1 MLTVRRTK
9 RIFPATFCVS
19 STFERQPMVKKQVA
33 LVPQIVAGNDSRSL
47 IRLEEG
53 LPDTISWWA
62 EQYFRFEVTTA
73 QSSRKV
79 QQRDLQLFLDYMQE
93 EEGNDKRVAWTPRL
107 SKSFQVYLRKEK
119 VEGQRRWNDRTVNR
133 VMAHLKTFAKW
144 IHKLRPFPLG
154 NPMEKIP
161 IVSVGNNLEIERAL
175 TPSERR
181 KLLDAADLL
190 LQVGGRSKD
199 RSRYRNA
206 ERPTHKNYRPLRNRA
221 MIYALIETGMR
232 RAAVTNL
239 DLSSVNWKERKLTVE
254 EKGGKTHEYAIS
266 KEGIGAIRDYVEKE
280 RPADAAHWKSPALFL
295 SAASNPRAG
304 ERLSVRTV
312 NEVWDEVCKLASVE
326 GRTPHSARH
335 AMGKHIIEKTG
346 NISAVQRQL
355 GHKNAAYSMQYAR
368 ITADELRNVI
378 DER

>member
-1 MLTVRRTK
+1 MPRK
-9 RIFPATFCVS
+9 QAT
-19 STFERQPMVKKQVA
+19 
-33 LVPQIVAGNDSRSL
+33 LVPQIVAGKSETSL
-47 IRLEEG
+47 IRIEES

-62 EQYFRFEVTTA
+62 EQYFRFEVTTS

-79 QQRDLQLFLDYMQE
+79 QQRDLQLFLDYILE
-93 EEGNDKRVAWTPRL
+93 EEGTDKRVAWTPRL
-107 SKSFQVYLRKEK
+107 SKSFMDYMRKEK
-119 VEGQRRWNDRTVNR
+119 VDGLRRRNDRTVNR

-154 NPMEKIP
+154 NPMEKISL
-161 IVSVGNNLEIERAL
+161 VSVGNNLEIERAL

-199 RSRYRNA
+199 RSRYRNT

-232 RAAVTNL
+232 RAAITNL
-239 DLSSVNWKERKLTVE
+239 DLSNVSWKERKLNVE

-266 KEGIGAIRDYVEKE
+266 KEGIEAIRDYVAKE
-280 RPADAAHWKSPALFL
+280 RPADAKHWGSPALFL
-295 SAASNPRAG
+295 SASSNPRAS

-312 NEVWDEVCKLASVE
+312 NEVWDEVCKLADVE

-346 NISAVQRQL
+346 NIAAVQRQL
-355 GHKNAAYSMQYAR
+355 GHKNATYSMQYAR
-368 ITADELRNVI
+368 ITKEELLDVI
-378 DER
+378 DDR